1 MSDVDSNYD
10 EDEAGP
16 YLGVYNG
23 ERNEEGERHGDGK
36 ATLPNGDN
44 YEGSYEHGLRHG
56 YGVYKFASTG
66 TGARY
71 LGEYHRGKRNGKG
84 TMYYPDGSVYK
95 GQWADNQRNGQ
106 GVYTYANGDIYEG
119 IWVNNLRHGQGTY
132 TYSSDSHKGTVFEGT
147 WTNAK
152 ADGAGHLK
160 HGDSHKYQGSWS
172 DDVMQGPGKFV
183 FNFGAEQHGEY
194 IPVEQDVEGM
204 DESEEGRSHNII
216 SRWRAHKITSITAD
230 EAVSGES

>member
-23 ERNEEGERHGDGK
+23 QRNEEGERHGEGK

-56 YGVYKFASTG
+56 FGTYKFSSTG

-71 LGEYHRGKRNGKG
+71 IGEYHRGKRNGKG
-84 TMYYPDGSVYK
+84 KMYYPDGSIYD

-106 GVYTYANGDIYEG
+106 GNYTYANGDVYEG

-132 TYSSDSHKGTVFEGT
+132 TYKSDSHKGTVFEGT
-147 WTNAK
+147 WTNGK
-152 ADGAGHLK
+152 ADGAGLLK
-160 HGDSHKYQGSWS
+160 HGDSHRYQGSWS
-172 DDVMQGPGKFV
+172 DDVMQGPGKFI

-204 DESEEGRSHNII
+204 EEQEGEKQHNII
-216 SRWRAHKITSITAD
+216 SRWRAHKITAITPSEMTAA
-230 EAVSGES
+230 E